1 MEAIKIADLLKK
13 YGNRWVALNQKRT
26 EVLASADSL
35 DGALRLAQSKSSE
48 NPIMT
53 FVPRLDLDYVG

>member
-13 YGNRWVALNQKRT
+13 YSNMWVALNQKRT

-35 DGALRLAQSKSSE
+35 DGALRLAQNKSSE
-48 NPIMT
+48 SPIMT